1 MKPTVSLSTL
11 VQTTTACPA
20 QWEAVDCRGYIVYA
34 RYRFGYL
41 TVRCAQTEATLFDS
55 PPILDVPHGQSLDG
69 RMDTA
74 EMLTLTG
81 EAIEWVE

>member
-20 QWEAVDCRGYIVYA
+20 QWEATDYLGRLIYV
-34 RYRFGYL
+34 RYRFGSL
-41 TVRCAQTEATLFDS
+41 TVRCAQTERALFIGE
-55 PPILDVPHGQSLDG
+55 PILAIPHGGALDG
-69 RMDTA
+69 QMDTA